1 MPQTCSRPCFIAVH
15 VGAGYHAEAKEPEYA
30 SAMHAALRQAAI
42 ALQAGSTADV
52 AVARAIMALEVR
64 GVLHTSCTLGS
75 ACELGRALV
84 TGTRGRVVPPLVA
97 RSGAAVRRRG
107 TTMLWTS
114 VLVVYKRSTPAAGV
128 GRPCPV
134 H

>member
-97 RSGAAVRRRG
+97 LSHGAALPCDGGALPCSGR
-107 TTMLWTS
+107 LCSLCTS
-114 VLVVYKRSTPAAGV
+114 GQRQRLA
-128 GRPCPV
+128 
-134 H
+134 